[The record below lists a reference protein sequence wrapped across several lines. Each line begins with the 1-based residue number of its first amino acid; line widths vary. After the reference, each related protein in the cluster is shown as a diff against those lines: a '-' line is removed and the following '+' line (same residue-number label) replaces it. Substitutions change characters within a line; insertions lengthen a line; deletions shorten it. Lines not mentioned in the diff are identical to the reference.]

1 MKLSESLGAKKP
13 VAIYPGRFQPFGLH
27 HFKTYKKLVNKF
39 GKENVYIATSDVV
52 NEKSPFSFRDKK
64 FIISKHGVPSSKI
77 VKVKSPYK
85 SEEIISKLS
94 SQTPVVFAFGTKDA
108 GRLKKGKY
116 FDLYNDSE
124 NMLPNSEKGY
134 IYVLPHISLKVQG
147 NELSGTEIRSIF
159 GSDLDEK
166 NKKLLFKKI
175 MGFYDNNIYSLFV
188 SKLS

>member
-1 MKLSESLGAKKP
+1 MKLSESLGTKKP

-27 HFKTYKKLVNKF
+27 HFKTYKNLVNKF

-64 FIISKHGVPSSKI
+64 FIISKHGVPASKI

-85 SEEIISKLS
+85 SEEVLSKLS
-94 SQTPVVFAFGTKDA
+94 PQTPVVFAFGKKDA
-108 GRLKKGKY
+108 GRLKKGNY
-116 FDLYNDSE
+116 FDLYNDSVD
-124 NMLPNSEKGY
+124 MLPNSKKGY
-134 IYVLPHISLKVQG
+134 IYVLPHISLKIQG
-147 NELSGTEIRSIF
+147 NELSGTEIRNIF
-159 GSDLDEK
+159 GSDLDDK

-175 MGFYDNNIYSLFV
+175 MGFYDNNIYSLFI